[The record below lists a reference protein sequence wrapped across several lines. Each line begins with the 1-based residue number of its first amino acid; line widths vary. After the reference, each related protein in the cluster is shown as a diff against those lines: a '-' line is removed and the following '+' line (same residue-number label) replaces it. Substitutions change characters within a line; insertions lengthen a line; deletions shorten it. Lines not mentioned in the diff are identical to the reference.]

1 MVAAGPALFLTALD
15 SPRARRRL
23 TLRRSD
29 DGGSSWDD
37 VLVLRSPVC
46 LLVDARVARR
56 ARANASTTKAAGAVT
71 VGVLSER
78 GAAGGFFAERI
89 DFQRVTV
96 Y

>member
-15 SPRARRRL
+15 SSRARERL

-37 VLVLRSPVC
+37 VLVLWAGPSAYSSMRVLPG
-46 LLVDARVARR
+46 ARG
-56 ARANASTTKAAGAVT
+56 ANATAKAAGAVT

>member
-1 MVAAGPALFLTALD
+1 M
-15 SPRARRRL
+15 
-23 TLRRSD
+23 
-29 DGGSSWDD
+29 GG
-37 VLVLRSPVC
+37 PVC
-46 LLVDARVARR
+46 LLVDARASGARG
-56 ARANASTTKAAGAVT
+56 ANATSAKAAGAVT